1 MEWRQDIRPARSGDA
16 DARDRLKEYLTPFVH
31 GVCLAHAP
39 HHVTSSLVQR
49 VIDFALGNLNA
60 VDDADVGAHVLN
72 VARRIARDSA
82 GGRLDELPSSDVGTA
97 EALRVVSRLREL
109 PEQPRERFFLRM
121 LEGIPGPEI
130 ADVLRLTAS
139 ELRIEL
145 ERAASESA
153 RLLGQSHNFSGDD
166 YLWELNGAPQAL
178 LARLEMQLP
187 VLRFDPS
194 VTAPG
199 VIGVAIPDSAG
210 THVELA
216 PVGASSPSSRVSTLL
231 SPTPSPQGASVKKL
245 VFDEKDQ
252 TAVGEVSTEPGV
264 IAVAPP
270 RNAPQPLA
278 TSTSHASSNLPAVN
292 PFEPNVRTLA
302 ATDLPAEARGSI
314 PAPQVPWDD
323 PGPSSKSGRIQG
335 GLPPRPVP
343 AVGNGSES
351 SGKSAS
357 GKSGRR
363 AAADAA
369 ALATPSE
376 QSSSGKK
383 GMSSSGKFGMPS
395 TVEVTKDAPK
405 LTTPEMP
412 EVTDAKVPAAI
423 RSAGQPAGAVA
434 RQQQPHPGQQSAG
447 SGPESILGKPTMEI
461 SLAQAVQGET
471 RVLPLPLGASV
482 TDQETRVQA
491 AVTAPTA
498 PPPTFRDAS
507 LLAGSSPLFIAGVL
521 TLVGAA
527 LVWAMLFATE
537 KQTRASWQLTEVVV
551 AAEDLNIGDV
561 VTLENVALRS
571 VPEPFKG
578 ANVIKGDAM
587 DFILDQ
593 KLAVAV
599 QTGDPLFYSQFVS
612 MRASRGLATRIMK
625 RGRGYTIATSVTGSV
640 GQWVK
645 PGDSVDL
652 IVTLVGVDPWA
663 RKRNKGNAQAQ
674 PIAFTVLQNVRVLA
688 TGKSDDD
695 LSEATLDERDK
706 AYGDV
711 TLLLTAAEAEIVALS
726 SNLGKITLTL
736 RAEQDDDVDLERDRG
751 YTNINS
757 LIEGD
762 RVKLLQKKR
771 FAIIKMI
778 RNVSPESVKNKP

>member
-39 HHVTSSLVQR
+39 HHVTSSLVSR
-49 VIDFALGNLNA
+49 VIDFALGNLNT
-60 VDDADVGAHVLN
+60 VDDLDVGAHVMN
-72 VARRIARDSA
+72 VARRIAKDSA
-82 GGRLDELPSSDVGTA
+82 GGRLDELPSADVGTA
-97 EALRVVSRLREL
+97 EALRVVSRLREI

-130 ADVLRLTAS
+130 ADVLRLTPG
-139 ELRIEL
+139 ELRAEL
-145 ERAASESA
+145 ERAAGEAA
-153 RLLGQSHNFSGDD
+153 RLLGQGQSFAGDD
-166 YLWELNGAPQAL
+166 YLWELTGAPQAL

-199 VIGVAIPDSAG
+199 VVGVAIPDSAG

-216 PVGASSPSSRVSTLL
+216 PVGAASPSSRVST
-231 SPTPSPQGASVKKL
+231 ASVKKL

-264 IAVAPP
+264 LTVSPP
-270 RNAPQPLA
+270 KQPLA
-278 TSTSHASSNLPAVN
+278 TATSHASSNLPAVN
-292 PFEPNVRTLA
+292 PFEPNVRTIA

-323 PGPSSKSGRIQG
+323 PGPSSKSGRIHGQ
-335 GLPPRPVP
+335 LPPRPVP
-343 AVGNGSES
+343 AVGSGSES

-357 GKSGRR
+357 GKSGR
-363 AAADAA
+363 
-369 ALATPSE
+369 LNNPSE

-383 GMSSSGKFGMPS
+383 GMGSSGKFGMPS

-434 RQQQPHPGQQSAG
+434 RQQPPPGQQSAG

-471 RVLPLPLGASV
+471 RVTALPLGNSL

-491 AVTAPTA
+491 AITAPTA
-498 PPPTFRDAS
+498 PPPSFRDAS
-507 LLAGSSPLFIAGVL
+507 LLAGTSPLLIAGVL
-521 TLVGAA
+521 TLIGAA
-527 LVWAMLFATE
+527 LVWAMLAATE
-537 KQTRASWQLTEVVV
+537 KQTRSSWQLTEVVV

-578 ANVIKGDAM
+578 SNVIKGDAM

-663 RKRNKGNAQAQ
+663 RKRGKGNAQAQ
-674 PIAFTVLQNVRVLA
+674 PIAFTVLQNVRILA

-736 RAEQDDDVDLERDRG
+736 RAEQDDDVELERDRG

-778 RNVSPESVKNKP
+778 RNTSPETPKTRP

>member
-1 MEWRQDIRPARSGDA
+1 MEWRQDIRPARTGDA
-16 DARDRLKEYLTPFVH
+16 DARERLAEYLTPFVH
-31 GVCLAHAP
+31 GVCLANAP
-39 HHVTSSLVQR
+39 HHVTSSLVTR
-49 VIDFALGNLNA
+49 VLDFALGNLGGIE
-60 VDDADVGAHVLN
+60 DADVGAHVLN
-72 VARRIARDSA
+72 VARRIAKDSA
-82 GGRLDELPSSDVGTA
+82 NGRLDELPSADVGTA
-97 EALRVVSRLREL
+97 EALRVVSRLREIS
-109 PEQPRERFFLRM
+109 EQARERFFLRM
-121 LEGIPGPEI
+121 VEGIPGPEI
-130 ADVLRLTAS
+130 ADVARLTAS
-139 ELRIEL
+139 ELRAEL
-145 ERAASESA
+145 ERAAADAA
-153 RLLGQSHNFSGDD
+153 RLLGQAQSFAGDD
-166 YLWELNGAPQAL
+166 YLWELTGTPNAL

-194 VTAPG
+194 ITAPG
-199 VIGVAIPDSAG
+199 VVGVAIPDSAG
-210 THVELA
+210 THVELT
-216 PVGASSPSSRVSTLL
+216 PVGATRL
-231 SPTPSPQGASVKKL
+231 SGSIKKL
-245 VFDEKDQ
+245 VFDEKDE
-252 TAVGEVSTEPGV
+252 TAVGEINTEPGV

-270 RNAPQPLA
+270 K
-278 TSTSHASSNLPAVN
+278 SSHASSNLPPVN
-292 PFEPNVRTLA
+292 PFEPNVRTIA
-302 ATDLPAEARGSI
+302 ATDLPAEARGSL

-323 PGPSSKSGRIQG
+323 PGPSSKSGRMGQ
-335 GLPPRPVP
+335 LPPRPVP
-343 AVGNGSES
+343 AVGEGREA

-369 ALATPSE
+369 ALGGTSSSSE

-383 GMSSSGKFGMPS
+383 LSASGKFGMPS
-395 TVEVTKDAPK
+395 VVEVTKDAPK

-423 RSAGQPAGAVA
+423 A
-434 RQQQPHPGQQSAG
+434 RQQQQSAG
-447 SGPESILGKPTMEI
+447 SGPESMLGKPTMEL

-471 RVLPLPLGASV
+471 RLTAMPLGGSLL
-482 TDQETRVQA
+482 DQETRVQA
-491 AVTAPTA
+491 AITAPGA

-507 LLAGSSPLFIAGVL
+507 LLKGASPLFIS
-521 TLVGAA
+521 AA
-527 LVWAMLFATE
+527 LAALGLLITWAMIHQADKPRL
-537 KQTRASWQLTEVVV
+537 SWQLTEVVV
-551 AAEDLNIGDV
+551 AAEDLNVGDV
-561 VTLENVALRS
+561 ITLENVALRS

-578 ANVIKGDAM
+578 TNVIKGDAM

-612 MRASRGLATRIMK
+612 MRASRALSTRLMK
-625 RGRGYTIATSVTGSV
+625 RGRAYTIATSVTGSV

-663 RKRNKGNAQAQ
+663 KKRNKANAQAQ

-711 TLLLTAAEAEIVALS
+711 TLLLTAPEAEIAALA
-726 SNLGKITLTL
+726 SNLGKLTLTL
-736 RAEQDDDVDLERDRG
+736 RAQEDDDVELERDRG
-751 YTNINS
+751 YTNIQS

-771 FAIIKMI
+771 FAIVKMI
-778 RNVSPESVKNKP
+778 RNASPEAKKNP